1 MLKRL
6 FDLTIASLALLVLSP
21 VLLWVVR
28 RRKRETIG
36 PVLAYCRRAGR
47 GGIPFQMLT
56 FATPGG
62 EGSNGRPISASRL
75 DWLPQLTNVVR
86 GDMSLVGPCPQ
97 PTHEVERYN
106 WNEKRLL
113 ALRPGLIDWASLWNR
128 AEREVL
134 AGAPDPDE
142 AYERVIRPYK
152 LRLELYYLDTH
163 TLWSDVRILAV
174 PIIRTFYKSYVPRD
188 IKSSPS
194 FRELRARVARLVATE
209 QIHRTGPTR
218 RGA

>member
-28 RRKRETIG
+28 RRQRASAG
-36 PVLAYCRRAGR
+36 PVFERCRRAGR

-56 FATPGG
+56 FAPAK
-62 EGSNGRPISASRL
+62 EASSNPQAASPFQFE
-75 DWLPQLTNVVR
+75 WLPQLTNVVR
-86 GDMSLVGPCPQ
+86 GDMSLVGPRPES
-97 PTHEVERYN
+97 TNEVERYN

-134 AGAPDPDE
+134 AGAPDPEE

-163 TLWSDVRILAV
+163 TLWGDLRILLV
-174 PIIRTFYKSYVPRD
+174 PVVRTFYKSYVPRD

-209 QIHRTGPTR
+209 QIHRTVSSR

>member
-6 FDLTIASLALLVLSP
+6 FDLTTASLALLVLSP

-28 RRKRETIG
+28 RRKREAAG
-36 PVLAYCRRAGR
+36 PVFERCRRAGR
-47 GGIPFQMLT
+47 GAIPFQMLT
-56 FATPGG
+56 FVAPADTGL
-62 EGSNGRPISASRL
+62 SRRPASASKL
-75 DWLPQLTNVVR
+75 EWLPQLVNVIR
-86 GDMSLVGPCPQ
+86 GEMSIVGPRPESV
-97 PTHEVERYN
+97 HEVERYN

-128 AEREVL
+128 DEREVL
-134 AGAPDPDE
+134 AGAPDPEE

-163 TLWSDVRILAV
+163 TLWGDVRILLV
-174 PIIRTFYKSYVPRD
+174 PVIRTFYKNYVPRD

-209 QIHRTGPTR
+209 QIHRTGATR